1 MAGGRWR
8 GESSRGGGGGG
19 GEHLAFPC
27 VTASAAPWLLPSDLR
42 AEPGCAPVL
51 PRGAE
56 HRAPAPRPALPLPLG
71 SPGTEP
77 RVPHGSHLEVG
88 VFSFP
93 LRVGIWE
100 GKESKFHFLDYK
112 FVFLNIVS
120 FL

>member
-1 MAGGRWR
+1 MAGSTWP
-8 GESSRGGGGGG
+8 SLVSQ
-19 GEHLAFPC
+19 P
-27 VTASAAPWLLPSDLR
+27 LLPRGCSHLTS
-42 AEPGCAPVL
+42 GQSQVCAPVL
-51 PRGAE
+51 PRGAKR
-56 HRAPAPRPALPLPLG
+56 RAPAPRPELPLPLG
-71 SPGTEP
+71 SPGAEP
-77 RVPHGSHLEVG
+77 RVLHGSHLEMG